1 MKKIDYRKTKYY
13 SGASDITNQKNK
25 LLKKI
30 KKEHPRIKILYNQ
43 VKKKDGEY
51 NKLFRA
57 IYNNRCAYCGITM
70 DIISSELFEIDHFIC
85 ESSFNGD
92 SESAGN
98 LKNLVLSC
106 KKCNREKKDYTWKE
120 EYTSKFNVD
129 DDSIVDLFYRDKDY
143 YIKVEKKYLMDAT
156 ICNFYKKL
164 KFDEEIR
171 RLDFLLLNMYGFY
184 KKYKLDYKLE
194 KMLNCILL
202 LQQKR
207 NKL

>member
-1 MKKIDYRKTKYY
+1 M
-13 SGASDITNQKNK
+13 
-25 LLKKI
+25 
-30 KKEHPRIKILYNQ
+30 Q
-43 VKKKDGEY
+43 V
-51 NKLFRA
+51 
-57 IYNNRCAYCGITM
+57 
-70 DIISSELFEIDHFIC
+70 
-85 ESSFNGD
+85 
-92 SESAGN
+92 
-98 LKNLVLSC
+98 
-106 KKCNREKKDYTWKE
+106 
-120 EYTSKFNVD
+120 
-129 DDSIVDLFYRDKDY
+129 
-143 YIKVEKKYLMDAT
+143 IKVEKKYLMDAT